1 MKKLFSILKN
11 REPLEKIFFAGVFFA
26 ILFYAYNYFTRLNTA
41 YVCFD
46 QSKKPYLLFF
56 FHPTQKLKGE
66 NNDWVKDG
74 ISNYDQDEWTYN
86 FDKKLNKIT
95 HYREARYS
103 FKKNYS
109 YFEYLSK
116 KGEKRSLRINT
127 YRTEVFD
134 IKKEIFKIYEY
145 ENIRQLTE
153 KFLINNDEDLGFEIL
168 MKIKKEF
175 KCEEDKDLYKRIANI
190 KIEDLAK

>member
-1 MKKLFSILKN
+1 MFKK
-11 REPLEKIFFAGVFFA
+11 REPIEIIIFVGVFFA

-56 FHPTQKLKGE
+56 FYPTQKLNGE

-103 FKKNYS
+103 FKKIIPILNICQ
-109 YFEYLSK
+109 K
-116 KGEKRSLRINT
+116 K
-127 YRTEVFD
+127 V
-134 IKKEIFKIYEY
+134 KKDLLELILIEQ
-145 ENIRQLTE
+145 R
-153 KFLINNDEDLGFEIL
+153 FLILKKKYLKFMN
-168 MKIKKEF
+168 MKI
-175 KCEEDKDLYKRIANI
+175 LGN
-190 KIEDLAK
+190 

>member
-1 MKKLFSILKN
+1 MFKK
-11 REPLEKIFFAGVFFA
+11 REPIEIIIFVGVFFA

-56 FHPTQKLKGE
+56 FYPTQKLNGE

-95 HYREARYS
+95 HYRKTRYS
-103 FKKNYS
+103 FKKYYS

-134 IKKEIFKIYEY
+134 IKKEIFKIY
-145 ENIRQLTE
+145 
-153 KFLINNDEDLGFEIL
+153 
-168 MKIKKEF
+168 
-175 KCEEDKDLYKRIANI
+175 
-190 KIEDLAK
+190 